1 MKEQDRWKHASSVTD
16 EIWDEAAVHFDQR
29 QLSAITMEIALTNFF
44 NRINRTIREQAGKT
58 W

>member
-1 MKEQDRWKHASSVTD
+1 M
-16 EIWDEAAVHFDQR
+16 
-29 QLSAITMEIALTNFF
+29 SAITLEIALTNFF